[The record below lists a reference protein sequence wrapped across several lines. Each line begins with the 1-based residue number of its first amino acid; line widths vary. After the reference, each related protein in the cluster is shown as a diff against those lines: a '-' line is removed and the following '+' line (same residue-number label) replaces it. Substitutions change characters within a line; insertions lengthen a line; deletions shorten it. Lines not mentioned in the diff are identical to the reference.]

1 MISVRVTILNEEYA
15 LRVDEQHEA
24 FMRRVAAQV
33 DARLRGLREQIVGK
47 PDLTYAVLGA
57 LALAE
62 ELAAA
67 RADNARLRQ
76 SAEQTEMDLVRLEEA
91 NALLQRERDGL
102 LADAGAMAD
111 ELARALGPAPGSG
124 GDALS
129 SGTGAGAPAD
139 YERDTPELHAPDAD
153 ERNS

>member
-1 MISVRVTILNEEYA
+1 MTSIRVTVLNEEYA
-15 LRVDEQHEA
+15 LRVDEQHVD
-24 FMRRVAAQV
+24 FMQRVAAQV

-47 PDLTYAVLGA
+47 PDLTYAVIGA

-76 SAEQTEMDLVRLEEA
+76 AAERTELDLARLEESVA
-91 NALLQRERDGL
+91 RLERERDSL

-111 ELARALGPAPGSG
+111 ELAKALERGGGASPPPAERPGT
-124 GDALS
+124 AEAVS
-129 SGTGAGAPAD
+129 SATGAGAPTHR
-139 YERDTPELHAPDAD
+139 E
-153 ERNS
+153 